1 MEVQGHSR
9 GFRFTRFLRARIA
22 PRSEPEC
29 LHLRL
34 LVSDDSPLNPRVERT
49 HLPPMTQLGTPAVD
63 ETTTVE
69 ITSDG
74 VVEPGYSRTSVG
86 EEFSSPPT
94 RDRFGGSR
102 HPMR

>member
-1 MEVQGHSR
+1 
-9 GFRFTRFLRARIA
+9 
-22 PRSEPEC
+22 
-29 LHLRL
+29 
-34 LVSDDSPLNPRVERT
+34 
-49 HLPPMTQLGTPAVD
+49 MTQLGTPAVD